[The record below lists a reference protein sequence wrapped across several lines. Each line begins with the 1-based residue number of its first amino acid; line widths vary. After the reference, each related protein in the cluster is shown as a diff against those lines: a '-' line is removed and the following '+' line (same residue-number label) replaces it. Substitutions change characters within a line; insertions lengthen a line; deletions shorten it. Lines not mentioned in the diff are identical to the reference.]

1 MLDRTIELFGP
12 DDAQSPVGQQ
22 VEVAIGEVALLAGGL
37 EQLLALD
44 VQK

>member
-1 MLDRTIELFGP
+1 MAWP
-12 DDAQSPVGQQ
+12 DDEQLPVGQQ
-22 VEVAIGEVALLAGGL
+22 VEAAIGEVALLAGGL